1 MSKML
6 IIASG
11 LMLVA
16 TPVAAQVTS
25 LETGNPTS
33 KGKGDPNRM
42 VCEVEQTTGTRLGA
56 RKVCKTRLEWEQLR
70 AEHRATLESVQRQ
83 ATSTGIPQT

>member
-11 LMLVA
+11 LILA
-16 TPVAAQVTS
+16 AAPVAAQVTS
-25 LETGNPTS
+25 IETANRAS
-33 KGKGDPNRM
+33 KGKGDPNRI
-42 VCEVEQTTGTRLGA
+42 VCEVEQDTGTRLDA
-56 RKVCKTRLEWEQLR
+56 RKVCKTQLEWEQMR

-83 ATSTGIPQT
+83 ATSTGIPSG